1 MQTRGWILL
10 NSILATCA
18 TNVLHCELRHF
29 HSRLIQYYQSKQ
41 KVEDSFIEFYGSK
54 EKFEEVL
61 DQTPV
66 ESEDPGDPN
75 TLKDDNV
82 AGLKSTHQQFLQ
94 KTIPD
99 FIQKLVEEM
108 EVLEKT
114 RNDVSHYLN
123 TSLQKISEDLNLN
136 YLSTLDWDDLQQSN
150 KQLAEMLK
158 YLQENKQFLNDLQ
171 LANQAKEY
179 QKNVKEILKIITTSE
194 ERLTKA
200 NCIRQL
206 SWHEKLVYN
215 FAKYQTDDDFNYM
228 MKHIGAANLIKE
240 LPVLFKKVSDLDHI
254 SHATLQNAYTKI
266 YTSPEI
272 TAALKKQHHIRIGV
286 ALALSLILTPLSLAF
301 TIPWILYKR
310 NETLI
315 EKITFKPTEYAELK
329 YFKSSTSK
337 TKSSLFNKQGQLRKI
352 VDATNENGST
362 DVFMRKEQANRLKKW
377 IKLKKEHLAFYQPSI
392 KEKTFFENSKT
403 REKNKIIEIQT
414 RLSKRM

>member
-1 MQTRGWILL
+1 MQTRGWNLL
-10 NSILATCA
+10 NSTLATTA
-18 TNVLHCELRHF
+18 TNVLECELRHF
-29 HSRLIQYYQSKQ
+29 HSQLIQYYQSKQ
-41 KVEDSFIEFYGSK
+41 EVENSLIEFYESK
-54 EKFEEVL
+54 EKFENVL
-61 DQTPV
+61 NETSV
-66 ESEDPGDPN
+66 ESEDPNIIKDYN
-75 TLKDDNV
+75 VVALKDI
-82 AGLKSTHQQFLQ
+82 HQEFLQ
-94 KTIPD
+94 RTLPG
-99 FIQKLVEEM
+99 FIEQLVEEM

-171 LANQAKEY
+171 LANRAIEY
-179 QKNVKEILKIITTSE
+179 QKNVNEILKIITTSE
-194 ERLTKA
+194 ELLTKA
-200 NCIRQL
+200 NCIRKL

-215 FAKYQTDDDFNYM
+215 FAKYQTDDDFNFM
-228 MKHIGAANLIKE
+228 VEHIGAANLIKE

-254 SHATLQNAYTKI
+254 SLATLQNAYTKI

-392 KEKTFFENSKT
+392 KEKTFFQNSKN
-403 REKNKIIEIQT
+403 REKTTIDKIRS
-414 RLSKRM
+414 RLSRGM